1 MLEGRENCSP
11 DPVSEKCSFTS
22 WQKHL
27 NFLPGRRE
35 VRQGKTEEKDTAR
48 EASEGDWGSLTMFL
62 KKSLISSAE
71 TRICL
76 KQLCCLFF
84 FFF

>member
-1 MLEGRENCSP
+1 M
-11 DPVSEKCSFTS
+11 
-22 WQKHL
+22 
-27 NFLPGRRE
+27 
-35 VRQGKTEEKDTAR
+35 RQGKTEEKDTAR

-84 FFF
+84 FFFFNLTLTNQKYIFWHVLMKQQPSPRWPPPFSH